1 MKKIIK
7 SRIFLV
13 IITMIICISGTLYA
27 ANTYKA
33 SDVIYNASDG
43 TSMNVN
49 DALNNIYQITKLGD
63 ATADNILKGKTAVVQ
78 GKLIT
83 GSLQKNIVG
92 NFSAAIS
99 IQAYDYYDSRSST
112 LNFQYKNGSVT
123 LTNADYLSSKDDRR
137 YSFRITGVSIS
148 GL

>member
-83 GSLQKNIVG
+83 GTGSDNKLNPVTIIVDLLSWTGGGSGSGSIKIVMDSSG
-92 NFSAAIS
+92 NFTSNP
-99 IQAYDYYDSRSST
+99 T
-112 LNFQYKNGSVT
+112 
-123 LTNADYLSSKDDRR
+123 
-137 YSFRITGVSIS
+137 SFSYWDGIENINVRGTVSIS
-148 GL
+148 K

>member
-1 MKKIIK
+1 MKKLIR
-7 SRIFLV
+7 SRRFLV
-13 IITMIICISGTLYA
+13 IICGIVFTSIGAYA
-27 ANTYKA
+27 ATTYKA
-33 SDVIYNASDG
+33 SDVIYASSDG

-49 DALNNIYQITKLGD
+49 DALNDIYNIKKLGN
-63 ATADNILKGKTAVVQ
+63 ATAGDIASGKTAVVQ

-83 GSLQKNIVG
+83 GSLQKNTVG

>member
-49 DALNNIYQITKLGD
+49 DALNNLYSVKKISNIKYVDITIPN
-63 ATADNILKGKTAVVQ
+63 AVYSYTINITDYIKEKSEIISAGAISRNYYGWTGLDISYNKEKVVISF
-78 GKLIT
+78 GVDT
-83 GSLQKNIVG
+83 GNNNIPIKSSG
-92 NFSAAIS
+92 NFVVRVWYI
-99 IQAYDYYDSRSST
+99 
-112 LNFQYKNGSVT
+112 
-123 LTNADYLSSKDDRR
+123 
-137 YSFRITGVSIS
+137 
-148 GL
+148 